1 MRAFIVTIGL
11 ALLVW
16 LGWSASAP
24 AQEVTTVNAVVEG
37 NITAAEHEITE
48 GYFAIG
54 QETTVVAKPGS
65 DLHSWLSRHNGQ
77 RIVIRLEPHQD

>member
-1 MRAFIVTIGL
+1 VRAFIITLGL

-16 LGWSASAP
+16 LGWSSSAP
-24 AQEVTTVNAVVEG
+24 AQDVATADAVVEG
-37 NITAAEHEITE
+37 NVTAAEHEINE

-65 DLHSWLSRHNGQ
+65 GLHDWLSRHNGQ
-77 RIVIRLEPHQD
+77 RIVLRLEPQPN